1 MSSAAHLPRQG
12 KAGLL
17 STPGAEGFAA
27 NHRIVHLCRKDQ
39 SHLLPAHPPG
49 DSGSD
54 INGVF
59 LPHDLEERHSC
70 GFVIQNSMWEITEK
84 SGKTA
89 SPGEACAQRGQ
100 ARGLVARST
109 LYGNLQVSL

>member
-1 MSSAAHLPRQG
+1 MPRQG

-39 SHLLPAHPPG
+39 SHLLPAHLPG

-54 INGVF
+54 INGSSFHTTLKNATV
-59 LPHDLEERHSC
+59 
-70 GFVIQNSMWEITEK
+70 
-84 SGKTA
+84 
-89 SPGEACAQRGQ
+89 
-100 ARGLVARST
+100 VA
-109 LYGNLQVSL
+109 L